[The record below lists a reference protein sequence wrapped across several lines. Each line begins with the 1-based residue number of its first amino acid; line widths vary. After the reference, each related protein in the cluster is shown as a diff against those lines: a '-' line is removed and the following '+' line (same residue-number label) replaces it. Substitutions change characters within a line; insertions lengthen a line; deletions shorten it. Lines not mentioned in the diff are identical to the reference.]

1 VIEWLERQLKRLGMP
16 RARENHSAE
25 VAKEHVWSI
34 GIYSGESPVDLKPAK
49 GIRNPVLTGK
59 SVSDVPALFVADPF
73 MVRAGRTW
81 YMFFEVM
88 NRQSRK
94 GEIGVATSRDGL
106 HWKYQQIVLAEPFH
120 LSYPYVFGWENDYYM
135 VPESFQ
141 AGAARLYRA
150 VEFPTRWSFIGDLLT
165 GPYFADSSVL
175 RFDDRWWLFT

>member
-1 VIEWLERQLKRLGMP
+1 MP

-25 VAKEHVWSI
+25 VAREHVWSI